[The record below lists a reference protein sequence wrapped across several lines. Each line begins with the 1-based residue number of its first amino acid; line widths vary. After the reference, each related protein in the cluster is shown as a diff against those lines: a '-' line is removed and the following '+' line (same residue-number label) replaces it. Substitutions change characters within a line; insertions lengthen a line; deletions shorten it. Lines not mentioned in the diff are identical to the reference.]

1 MYVSYVFFLDV
12 QKRIE
17 CNGGARRK
25 GEKCVFFLVVSDSF
39 QRKTTEL
46 KPEAISSMESPGC
59 RPKRRHFQQ
68 DGHESQAAMEKGL
81 KW

>member
-12 QKRIE
+12 QKE
-17 CNGGARRK
+17 SSETEGP
-25 GEKCVFFLVVSDSF
+25 GEKERNVCFSWWSLIHFNA
-39 QRKTTEL
+39 TTEL
-46 KPEAISSMESPGC
+46 KPEAISSMESPGR